1 MTLSLKIAL
10 RFLKSDRNQ
19 TLFIIFGI
27 AVGISVQIFVG
38 VLVQSLQNDL
48 TDELVGNSA
57 HILIKSNLDE
67 KTISSWEEITSQVEK
82 TDSVTS
88 VNAVVDMPGLLK
100 SGDGSASILIRGF
113 NFEDANEIYE
123 LDTAIY
129 ESTELDHGYEVIVGK
144 NLKERLYLD
153 MNDVIQII
161 TPDGRFSS
169 FKVTG
174 FYDLGLAIINE
185 SWIIMDF
192 ETAQNL
198 FKLDGSVTSIE
209 IQVEDVFT
217 ADGQEGFIVEAG
229 NSSILSE
236 KIKYFYDNPNKIIE
250 MGAKARTRIVNEFTF
265 DSVAKRIVNYC
276 KTKL

>member
-1 MTLSLKIAL
+1 MKNLVFMLDVDIKGDGRYASSRRTAYKYSIDSWKKWCNKNDC
-10 RFLKSDRNQ
+10 R
-19 TLFIIFGI
+19 LF
-27 AVGISVQIFVG
+27 
-38 VLVQSLQNDL
+38 VLNDL
-48 TDELVGNSA
+48 VLEKEKMAICWQRYYLFD
-57 HILIKSNLDE
+57 IL
-67 KTISSWEEITSQVEK
+67 
-82 TDSVTS
+82 
-88 VNAVVDMPGLLK
+88 
-100 SGDGSASILIRGF
+100 
-113 NFEDANEIYE
+113 DANEIYE

-144 NLKERLYLD
+144 NLKERLDLD

-217 ADGQEGFIVEAG
+217 ADII
-229 NSSILSE
+229 SSRL
-236 KIKYFYDNPNKIIE
+236 P
-250 MGAKARTRIVNEFTF
+250 
-265 DSVAKRIVNYC
+265 
-276 KTKL
+276 